1 VRHLYGT
8 TLAVVLTA
16 VMFFAGAWGYH
27 ELLNPTVVPGQSSAL
42 PAGGGSLLS
51 NSSAL
56 LALVAVVAT
65 GLLTGLFL
73 IIRRL
78 SPLAAGLP
86 GLLLLAWT
94 GLYLVSVRRA
104 VDLIPLRTQA
114 FGAGWQALLCNGL
127 LSAAGV
133 VMVLPMCI
141 PSRWRAPRHGDDIE
155 SGSSAKDDE
164 YFAAVKADVPP
175 LRRRGSEPELVG
187 MVLPR
192 NTGGIPRVM
201 EDSYIP
207 ADATR
212 PVDRTRITGASRVLR
227 HSGSFRAV
235 PDPFPPPRRDPMAPG
250 GR

>member
-1 VRHLYGT
+1 
-8 TLAVVLTA
+8 
-16 VMFFAGAWGYH
+16 MFFAGAWGYH

-56 LALVAVVAT
+56 LALVAVVAA
-65 GLLTGLFL
+65 GLLAGLFV

-104 VDLIPLRTQA
+104 VDLIPLRTQT
-114 FGAGWQALLCNGL
+114 FGAGWQALLTHGL

-155 SGSSAKDDE
+155 PGSSLKDDE
-164 YFAAVKADVPP
+164 YLAAVKSDAPRLP
-175 LRRRGSEPELVG
+175 RRGSEPELVG
-187 MVLPR
+187 TVLPR
-192 NTGGIPRVM
+192 NTTGIPRAPENPFV
-201 EDSYIP
+201 P
-207 ADATR
+207 AGATS
-212 PVDRTRITGASRVLR
+212 PVDTTRITGASRVLR
-227 HSGSFRAV
+227 NTGSFRAF
-235 PDPFPPPRRDPMAPG
+235 PDPVSPQGPDPRAPG